1 MNGKLSLMDEAYRTF
16 QSKML
21 ESEVE
26 AWKAAAERRK
36 FILYTI
42 TAGVVIGATVSA
54 IMLILA

>member
-1 MNGKLSLMDEAYRTF
+1 MNGKLSLMDEAYQTF

-36 FILYTI
+36 FILYTAI
-42 TAGVVIGATVSA
+42 TGVVIGVTVSA
-54 IMLILA
+54 ITLILA